1 MNAFCTST
9 QLLWRPRTR
18 SLFAINVT
26 KPSQTPTQR
35 RTSPRATL
43 TSESTNQAG
52 IGYEGIDQ
60 ESYRGEILCNRA
72 LNMANIK
79 AVGFD
84 MDYTLAVYNAEK
96 FETLSAR
103 GALKNLVE
111 EMGYPKELLTI
122 KYDHSFF
129 IRGLVID
136 KKRGNILKLDRHKY
150 CKHAL
155 HGFRPIYKEER
166 AKLYDSVTTCGKGFV
181 EPDYSVLD
189 TIFSL
194 PDAYIF
200 AAVVDYKDKNPKSV
214 TKEYVEIYN
223 DVRKAVDI
231 CHKDGYIKNRV
242 IENPSSFIERDP
254 RMITMLKRFRASG
267 RKVFL
272 LTNSLYDYTDA
283 VMKYVYGGDDCT
295 EEESAKWTDLFD
307 VIIAGSCKP
316 AFMLD
321 PRRELYRVDPSSYTL
336 TNTEGVYK
344 ETPEEFLSR
353 GKTFQGGNYTH
364 LHELLNIQS
373 GTQVLYVGDH
383 MFSDILRSKRTLN
396 WRTMLIVP
404 ELEHEINVLMADETV
419 ACERR
424 ISELRL
430 RRDQL
435 DEVVDGLHCRIFD
448 GEVGLTK
455 QLNEAIEE
463 RSKIRDCILEEDDR
477 YYRRFHPIWGSLL
490 KTGQQ
495 NSRFAEQVQGYACLY
510 SSSVGNLALLSP
522 EMYYRAMPDLMVH
535 DRLSSN
541 PIHGILQRRM
551 A

>member
-1 MNAFCTST
+1 MSHDDEKRGAYS
-9 QLLWRPRTR
+9 
-18 SLFAINVT
+18 
-26 KPSQTPTQR
+26 
-35 RTSPRATL
+35 
-43 TSESTNQAG
+43 
-52 IGYEGIDQ
+52 
-60 ESYRGEILCNRA
+60 GEILCNRA
-72 LNMANIK
+72 LNMANIT

-96 FETLSAR
+96 FESISAR
-103 GALKNLVE
+103 GALEKLVE
-111 EMGYPKELLTI
+111 EMNYPAELLSI
-122 KYDHSFF
+122 EYDHSFF
-129 IRGLVID
+129 IRGLVVD
-136 KKRGNILKLDRHKY
+136 KRRGNILKLDRHKY

-166 AKLYDSVTTCGKGFV
+166 AGLYDTVTTTGKGFV
-181 EPDYSVLD
+181 EPEYAVLD

-200 AAVVDYKDKNPKSV
+200 AAIVDYKDKNPESI
-214 TKEYVEIYN
+214 TKEYVQIYD
-223 DVRKAVDI
+223 DVRRAVDM
-231 CHKDGYIKNRV
+231 CHKDGYIKDRV
-242 IENPSSFIERDP
+242 IADPASYIERDD
-254 RMITMLKRFRASG
+254 RMIKMLTRFRASG

-283 VMKYVYGGDDCT
+283 VMRYLYAGADADPEVAA
-295 EEESAKWTDLFD
+295 EWTDLFD

-321 PRRELYRVDPSSYTL
+321 PRRQLYRVDPVSHTL

-344 ETPEEFLSR
+344 ETPEEYLSR
-353 GKTFQGGNYTH
+353 GKTFEGGSYTH
-364 LHELLNIQS
+364 LHKLLNVRA

-404 ELEHEINVLMADETV
+404 ELEHEINVLMAEETI

-435 DEVVDGLHCRIFD
+435 DEVVDGLYCRIFD
-448 GEVGLTK
+448 GEKGLMTELK
-455 QLNEAIEE
+455 EAKAE
-463 RSKIRDCILEEDDR
+463 RSKIRGCILEEDDR

-541 PIHGILQRRM
+541 PIHGILQRRRL